1 MNVKAYYEDLK
12 QLARQVRAENGLNT
26 PRVLPSDLRRIYFK
40 NGIEIDLWPYRLR
53 NLRGAFICDKF
64 GTTVMLARN
73 LPQDPLVFTMAHELK
88 HFFRD
93 RDLGISYCDQ
103 SNASKTLE
111 IGAEIFASELLFP
124 DRDFILHMERM
135 GVRENECLPRTL
147 VRLKRKTRTTLSY
160 AGLAIKAERLR
171 FAPPGSLTKVKTWR
185 KFEQLYAA
193 DLTSEGRVFN
203 PYEAFVPKR
212 LPGNVRFV

>member
-1 MNVKAYYEDLK
+1 VNAKTYYEDLK
-12 QLARQVRAENGLNT
+12 QLARQVRAENSLNS
-26 PRVLPSDLRRIYFK
+26 PRVLPSDLSRIYFQ
-40 NGIEIDLWPYRLR
+40 NGIEIDWWPYRFR
-53 NLRGAFICDKF
+53 NLRGAFICDKI
-64 GTTVMLARN
+64 GTTVMLARG
-73 LPQDPLVFTMAHELK
+73 LPRDPLVFTMAHELK

-124 DRDFILHMERM
+124 DRDFILYMERM
-135 GVRENECLPRTL
+135 GIRENECLPRTL

-171 FAPPGSLTKVKTWR
+171 FAPIGSLTKVKTWR
-185 KFEQLYAA
+185 KFEQLYAT
-193 DLTSEGRVFN
+193 DLWSERKLVTPRQVLGSKRVTS
-203 PYEAFVPKR
+203 
-212 LPGNVRFV
+212 